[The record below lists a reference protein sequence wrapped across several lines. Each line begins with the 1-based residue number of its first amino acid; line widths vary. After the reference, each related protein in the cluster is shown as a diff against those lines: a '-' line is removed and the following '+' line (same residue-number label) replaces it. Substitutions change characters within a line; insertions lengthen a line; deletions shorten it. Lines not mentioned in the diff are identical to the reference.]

1 MRYGSLVASAA
12 VLLGVAACKGK
23 DVGMSDDLAKDLAT
37 AKTSDALALAPRA
50 GVQTVVSAQ
59 ELSPQGRARLAS
71 SSNATR
77 LVAHRTRHRER
88 VPVASAVAITPAPV
102 KAADVAT
109 VTMTPVDQT
118 TAAAVPVSPRPV
130 PVDVSYPSAD
140 PGTARGDGG
149 GIGGIIGAIG
159 GVILRGGVTDGDGGV
174 ILRGGVADGDHCDP
188 RGHRGGGIL
197 INQRGSILR
206 GTF

>member
-88 VPVASAVAITPAPV
+88 VPVASAVATTPAPV
-102 KAADVAT
+102 TAADAATAAT

-159 GVILRGGVTDGDGGV
+159 GVILRGGV
-174 ILRGGVADGDHCDP
+174 ADGDHCDP

-197 INQRGSILR
+197 INQRGPILR